1 VRPGRW
7 KLARLGMGTAG
18 SLLVNEHSIP
28 TIGYGPGHEEQAHRE
43 GESVAISKLIACT
56 LGTAAIAHGL
66 VGIPV
71 FGWIP
76 DSL

>member
-1 VRPGRW
+1 
-7 KLARLGMGTAG
+7 L
-18 SLLVNEHSIP
+18 
-28 TIGYGPGHEEQAHRE
+28 GYGPGHEEQAHRE
-43 GESVAISKLIACT
+43 GESVAITKLVDCAY
-56 LGTAAIAHGL
+56 GTAAIAHGL